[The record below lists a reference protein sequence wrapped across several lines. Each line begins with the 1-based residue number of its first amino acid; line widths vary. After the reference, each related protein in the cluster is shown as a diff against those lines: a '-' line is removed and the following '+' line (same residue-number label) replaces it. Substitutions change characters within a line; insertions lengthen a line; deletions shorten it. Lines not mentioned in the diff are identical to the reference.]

1 MIKLK
6 VLYDNMD
13 ELTTLINILG
23 DSVKNMRL
31 SPKQTGEHKRAY
43 VDIIDLSGVTVER
56 VGQSQSHN

>member
-23 DSVKNMRL
+23 NSVKNVRL

-43 VDIIDLSGVTVER
+43 VDMIDLNGVTVER
-56 VGQSQSHN
+56 EKASGNA

>member
-56 VGQSQSHN
+56 VGQSQSHI

>member
-23 DSVKNMRL
+23 NSVKNVRL

-43 VDIIDLSGVTVER
+43 VDMIDLNGVTVELEKAS
-56 VGQSQSHN
+56 GNA

>member
-1 MIKLK
+1 
-6 VLYDNMD
+6 MD

-56 VGQSQSHN
+56 EESSREINF

>member
-1 MIKLK
+1 MVKLK
-6 VLYDNMD
+6 VSYDNMD

-43 VDIIDLSGVTVER
+43 VDMIDLNGVTVER
-56 VGQSQSHN
+56 EKVSGNA

>member
-1 MIKLK
+1 MVKLK
-6 VLYDNMD
+6 VSYDNMD

>member
-23 DSVKNMRL
+23 NSVKNVRL
-31 SPKQTGEHKRAY
+31 APKQTGEHKRAH
-43 VDIIDLSGVTVER
+43 VDMIDLNGVTLER
-56 VGQSQSHN
+56 EKASGNA

>member
-13 ELTTLINILG
+13 ELATLINILG
-23 DSVKNMRL
+23 NSVKNVRL

-43 VDIIDLSGVTVER
+43 VDMIDLNGVTVER
-56 VGQSQSHN
+56 EKASGNA